1 MLPLLDEEFS
11 FLSAVPLFVSGF
23 TITPFPGSEGFSGSE
38 GTSGWEGTS
47 GSDGVSGSDGI
58 SGVSSGFCSSFSKT
72 ITFLSPVTIFPSASL
87 TEYWTIFSPTVKVF
101 KSVKQTKLL
110 VISPSS

>member
-1 MLPLLDEEFS
+1 MLLLDEEFS

-23 TITPFPGSEGFSGSE
+23 TITPFPGSEGF
-38 GTSGWEGTS
+38 
-47 GSDGVSGSDGI
+47 

>member
-1 MLPLLDEEFS
+1 MLLLDEEFS

-38 GTSGWEGTS
+38 GT
-47 GSDGVSGSDGI
+47 SGSDGI

>member
-1 MLPLLDEEFS
+1 MLLLDEEFS

-23 TITPFPGSEGFSGSE
+23 TITPFPGSEGF
-38 GTSGWEGTS
+38 
-47 GSDGVSGSDGI
+47 SGSDGI